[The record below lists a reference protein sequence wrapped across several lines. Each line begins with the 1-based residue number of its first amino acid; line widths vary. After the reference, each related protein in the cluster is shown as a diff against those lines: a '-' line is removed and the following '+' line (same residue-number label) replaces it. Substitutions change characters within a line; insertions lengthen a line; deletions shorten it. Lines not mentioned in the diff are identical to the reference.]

1 MRTLIDTIRHPRHRV
16 VTRTTGRLAN
26 PQQGKRRVSNR
37 ASHHVSRAT
46 AGFLAVLLA
55 GTAHDARA
63 AAFQLKEDS
72 AVNLGTA
79 FAGSAST
86 AQRPSTIFDNP
97 AGLTQLEGLQ
107 IESGGSLIA
116 PSFTFHGTSTNAFG
130 KPNTGVDG
138 RDGGNAALVPYG
150 YISYKVT
157 PEFSVGLGLTSPFGL
172 ATTYGT
178 NFIGRYQADK
188 TELKTL
194 NINPSLAYQVTNWL
208 SLGAG
213 FSAQYGRAEFSSV
226 INSSTL
232 GTAAL
237 KKPVSLPDGYFRL
250 RGDDFAFG
258 YNVGALIQPGKA
270 TNIGL
275 TYRSR
280 VEQNFSGTADFIV
293 PAPLSLNSAFRN
305 SGGNA
310 KLVLPDTATISITQG
325 IGDALKVSAE
335 VSWTNWSQFKQLNAF
350 RTDGT
355 LLNSTPQHY
364 HNTFFASL
372 GASYKV
378 LDGLTLR
385 AGTAFDKTPV
395 SAVYRT
401 ARVPDGDRV
410 WLAGGVSYDI
420 FPGTAVDFAYAHLFV
435 NDSRIRE
442 VSTTGDVLQGR
453 YNSSVDIVSV
463 GTRLKF

>member
-1 MRTLIDTIRHPRHRV
+1 MSHSAT
-16 VTRTTGRLAN
+16 TRISARIGLGLA
-26 PQQGKRRVSNR
+26 
-37 ASHHVSRAT
+37 A
-46 AGFLAVLLA
+46 AVLVTGA
-55 GTAHDARA
+55 AHA

-79 FAGSAST
+79 FAGSASQAT
-86 AQRPSTIFDNP
+86 RPSTIFDNP
-97 AGLTQLEGLQ
+97 AGLTQLDGLQ
-107 IESGGSLIA
+107 FEGGGSLIA
-116 PSFTFHGTSTNAFG
+116 PSFTFRGTSTNAFG
-130 KPNTGVDG
+130 RPNSGADG
-138 RDGGNAALVPYG
+138 RDGGNQALVPYG
-150 YISYKVT
+150 YVSYKVT
-157 PEFSVGLGLTSPFGL
+157 PDFAVGLGITSPFGL

-194 NINPSLAYQVTNWL
+194 NINPSFAYQVLSWL

-226 INSSTL
+226 LNSSTI
-232 GTAAL
+232 GTQAL
-237 KKPVSLPDGYFRL
+237 RRPVSLPDGNFRL
-250 RGDDFAFG
+250 RGDDWAFG
-258 YNVGALIQPGKA
+258 YNFGALIQPGKA

-275 TYRSR
+275 AYRSR
-280 VEQNFSGTADFIV
+280 VQQDFSGTADFIV
-293 PAPLSLNSAFRN
+293 PAPLNLNSAFRN

-364 HNTFFASL
+364 HNTFFASV

-378 LDGLTLR
+378 LDTLTLR

-395 SAVYRT
+395 SNAYRT

-410 WLAGGVSYDI
+410 WLAGGVSYDVL
-420 FPGTAVDFAYAHLFV
+420 PNATVDFAYAHLFV
-435 NDSRIRE
+435 KDSRITE
-442 VSTTGDVLQGR
+442 VSATGDVLQGR
-453 YNSSVDIVSV
+453 YNNSVDIVSL
-463 GTRLKF
+463 GTRVKF